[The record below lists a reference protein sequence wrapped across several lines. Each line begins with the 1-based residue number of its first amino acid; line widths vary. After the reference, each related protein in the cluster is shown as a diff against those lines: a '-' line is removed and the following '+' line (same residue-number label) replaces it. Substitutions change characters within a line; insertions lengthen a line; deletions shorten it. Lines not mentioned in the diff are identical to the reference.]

1 MTPMTALFWRQW
13 RETRVALIGGA
24 AFTLVLAA
32 SMGMMQATGT
42 GIEPRELN
50 LFAGFV
56 AGFVAIGAGLS
67 ILFSHADG
75 ARLTSALTAQWLT
88 LPVRGWKLAAALTF
102 YRFTAFGAVVGLS
115 LLILL
120 GALTTDVYYDAPD
133 LGTFGGILSPAG
145 AAVFWF
151 AAMGLFAVAQGVE
164 WTLRLVSPFLAWA
177 VYAVVFG
184 SFLWSAEADLAW
196 EAGLLQAYAS
206 AFHVGAALSFVGVIA
221 QRRGLLNV
229 LEAPGIVQPARAGK
243 RPFRSPDAA
252 LRWLEWRIAGRWALG
267 YSILATAAMFVI
279 GPLMGW
285 AELAFFSASFNDVEL
300 SQLLGASRTWSF
312 MVFISSLYLA
322 LLAVISVGFYMTF
335 VRRRT
340 MQDGANLCYATA
352 PVTTARLAKA
362 SFLSAVQLAACVLL
376 GAAIASGVS
385 ALLSA
390 AVATEM
396 YPLDG
401 RMYLAIMP
409 GAALLLPLAIFAG
422 YLSAAFTLPIYCL
435 TLLIVLG
442 ASLAAGSD
450 LTLDDGAFPVFSVM
464 AAFGIGAC
472 AVYAFRH
479 GHYGARGVIG
489 MCAWAAIIASALYLG
504 FTVGDVWSETGANAS
519 AAYIAACAAA
529 IAPLAFWPAYLAWL
543 RTR

>member
-13 RETRVALIGGA
+13 RETRVALIGGVGFA
-24 AFTLVLAA
+24 LVMAA
-32 SMGMMQATGT
+32 SFAMAQATDNGV
-42 GIEPRELN
+42 EPRELN

-56 AGFVAIGAGLS
+56 AGFVAIGAGLA

-184 SFLWSAEADLAW
+184 SFLWSAEAVV
-196 EAGLLQAYAS
+196 AGEVALLQAYAA
-206 AFHVGAALSFVGVIA
+206 AFHVGATLAFAGVIA
-221 QRRGLLNV
+221 QRRGLWNAF
-229 LEAPGIVQPARAGK
+229 EAPAIMQPARAAK

-252 LRWLEWRIAGRWALG
+252 LRWLEWRIAGRWLLG
-267 YSILATAAMFVI
+267 SGLLVTAATFVL
-279 GPLMGW
+279 GPLW
-285 AELAFFSASFNDVEL
+285 SWTRLRFFQNAIDDFQYG
-300 SQLLGASRTWSF
+300 QLLGTFRNAAGTTF
-312 MVFISSLYLA
+312 QVSLMFAFLA
-322 LLAVISVGFYMTF
+322 AVLVGVCMAF

-340 MQDGANLCYATA
+340 MGSGAGMCYAAA

-362 SFLSAVQLAACVLL
+362 SFLSAVHVVACIVLA
-376 GAAIASGVS
+376 
-385 ALLSA
+385 A
-390 AVATEM
+390 AVAAGISAALTVSLSVDI
-396 YPLDG
+396 YLDG
-401 RMYLAIMP
+401 KMYQEVIPSVAI
-409 GAALLLPLAIFAG
+409 LFPLALFAA
-422 YLSAAFTLPIYCL
+422 YLSAVFTMPVYLT
-435 TLLIVLG
+435 TLLIVLCV
-442 ASLAAGSD
+442 SLATGSD
-450 LTLDDGAFPVFSVM
+450 LVLDNGAFPVFSPM
-464 AAFGIGAC
+464 AAAGIGGC

-489 MCAWAAIIASALYLG
+489 LCAAAAAIALTLYLG
-504 FTVGDVWSETGANAS
+504 FTVDNTWNEANANAS
-519 AAYIAACAAA
+519 AAYAAACAAA